1 MELSCPLAAPMTIAI
16 KLNGTAR
23 NVPEGMQIAELCVE
37 LELRPE
43 QVAVE
48 VNRRIVR
55 RDQHAATPLAE
66 GDEVEIVT
74 LVGGG

>member
-1 MELSCPLAAPMTIAI
+1 VERTIQI
-16 KLNGTAR
+16 VLNGKSRDVRMGATLEDLVA
-23 NVPEGMQIAELCVE
+23 L

-48 VNRRIVR
+48 VNRRLVSRDAR
-55 RDQHAATPLAE
+55 RGTVLSG
-66 GDEVEIVT
+66 GDEVEFVT